1 VCKAQNRI
9 AFVVVYLKLGLRF
22 EPKPATQVSTLDI
35 TLLFL
40 PGPVLTDRLFMRDFF
55 ARVKGLQAKFLLLYA
70 PPEADER
77 QTRFA
82 GKRLSANLSE
92 GMVPNVE
99 YGGDQRGL
107 ITRTDNGVRLR
118 TDLLLP
124 QWEHL
129 QAVVLNTLILEADD
143 SVGFADVG
151 QVIAAARHQLPVSR
165 VVLFPSYSRSPLGQK
180 VVKVTTLEELTQLK
194 QAYEE
199 EQALLEIARLI
210 LPVEIATA
218 TNFSLE

>member
-1 VCKAQNRI
+1 
-9 AFVVVYLKLGLRF
+9 
-22 EPKPATQVSTLDI
+22 
-35 TLLFL
+35 
-40 PGPVLTDRLFMRDFF
+40 MRDFF
-55 ARVKGLQAKFLLLYA
+55 ARIKSLKAKFLLLYA
-70 PPEADER
+70 PPEPDER

-107 ITRTDNGVRLR
+107 ITRSENGVQLR

-129 QAVVLNTLILEADD
+129 QAVVLNTLIHELDE
-143 SVGFADVG
+143 SVGFANVG
-151 QVIAAARHQLPVSR
+151 HVIAAARHQLPVSR
-165 VVLFPSYSRSPLGQK
+165 VVLFPSYSRSPLGQQ
-180 VVKVTTLEELTQLK
+180 VTQVTTLEELTQLK

-199 EQALLEIARLI
+199 EQTLLEIARLI

-218 TNFSLE
+218 TNFTLE